1 MTTRNTPDN
10 DPLDPTSEFL
20 RKLFH
25 VTYNVRCRSDG
36 IPEIHQSR
44 DTGAFN
50 DLRGPIEKLGYDW
63 ESEMMLYEY
72 RGKGFPDPLRDDP
85 AEFVLIEKDD
95 CLALTTRPPISDHK
109 KKIGGRRKTKSSR
122 SYLEAA
128 IFDAIRPYLSV
139 CSRKMIRLNPCFVEQ
154 LLSTTD
160 REEPLF
166 TEMTFAQHNDA
177 RIATVNWVG
186 ARKPHEFDFGSSGY
200 TTMGFF
206 LNLPSMPEI
215 GCQLFTAWAQG
226 GKETAAWC
234 RILRKR
240 FPDWFSQPRFA
251 IVEISFDYVPYY
263 PLTLH
268 YADNASVHVHLDH
281 IIEEPEEFELR
292 KQA

>member
-1 MTTRNTPDN
+1 MALKPTPKN
-10 DPLDPTSEFL
+10 LHQAPTSEFL

-36 IPEIHQSR
+36 IPEIHQTR
-44 DTGAFN
+44 DSGAFS
-50 DLRGPIEKLGYDW
+50 DLRGPIEKLGFEW

-72 RGKGFPDPLRDDP
+72 RGKKFPDPLRDDP
-85 AEFVLIEKDD
+85 AEFVLIEKND
-95 CLALTTRPPISDHK
+95 CLGLTTRPPMSDHNPEV
-109 KKIGGRRKTKSSR
+109 GGRRKTTASR
-122 SYLEAA
+122 SYLEGA
-128 IFDAIRPYLSV
+128 IFDAVRPYLSV
-139 CSRKMIRLNPCFVEQ
+139 CSRKMIQLNPKFVHQ
-154 LLSTTD
+154 HLSATN
-160 REEPLF
+160 RKSPLF

-177 RIATVNWVG
+177 RIATAKSTEKQWN
-186 ARKPHEFDFGSSGY
+186 FDFGTSGY

-206 LNLPSMPEI
+206 LNLPSMPKV

-240 FPDWFSQPRFA
+240 FPDWFTKPRFA
-251 IVEISFDYVPYY
+251 MVEISFDYVHYY

-268 YADNASVHVHLDH
+268 YADNATVHVHLDH
-281 IIEEPEEFELR
+281 IIEDDEGIEFR

>member
-1 MTTRNTPDN
+1 MTIEPPPDN
-10 DPLDPTSEFL
+10 LPKDASTEFL
-20 RKLFH
+20 RNLFH

-36 IPEIHQSR
+36 IPEIHQTR

-50 DLRGPIEKLGYDW
+50 DLRGPIEKLGFDW
-63 ESEMMLYEY
+63 ESEMMLYEH
-72 RGKGFPDPLRDDP
+72 RGKKFPDPLRDDP
-85 AEFVLIEKDD
+85 AEFVLIEKND

-109 KKIGGRRKTKSSR
+109 KEIAGRSKTIASR
-122 SYLEAA
+122 SYLEGA
-128 IFDAIRPYLSV
+128 IFDAVRPYLSV
-139 CSRKMIRLNPCFVEQ
+139 CSRKMIRLNPEFVHQ
-154 LLSTTD
+154 HLSTTE
-160 REEPLF
+160 RKSPLF
-166 TEMTFAQHNDA
+166 TEMTFGQHNDA
-177 RIATVNWVG
+177 RIATAKSTNKHW
-186 ARKPHEFDFGSSGY
+186 KFDFGSSGY

-268 YADNASVHVHLDH
+268 YADNATVHVHLDH
-281 IIEEPEEFELR
+281 VIEVDDPQDAR
-292 KQA
+292 KTA